1 VTRARR
7 VVGADSVIRAAH
19 DMDGLVQ
26 FEVGTVAASRSE
38 VPFLALAEQHAPLH
52 SEILDAWSRI
62 LRAGAFVNG
71 PEVAAF
77 EQEFAAVCEVRSCV
91 AVSTGTDALV
101 LALRALGTRWGARVI
116 VPANTFVATAEA
128 VCLVGGVPVLVDCD
142 PLTRTL
148 SVEAVER
155 ELHARGAV
163 GIIAVHLYGHPA
175 DMDALAG
182 VAADHGAWIVEDA
195 AQAHLA
201 RYGRSRVGGLGTIGC
216 FSFYPSK
223 NLGATGEGGAVTT
236 NDEELAGALRALRHH
251 GQREQNHHELVGCNA
266 RLPELAAA
274 ALRIKLRHLERWTAE
289 RRRVAARYASAL
301 EGAEGVR
308 LPYTAPW
315 AEPVW
320 HLYPVEVAHRDVVR
334 ERLGRLGIATG
345 VHYPTPIHL
354 QPAYA
359 HLGHGIGAFP
369 EAECSANRVLSLPMY
384 PELSDAQVDRVA
396 DALLAV
402 VSELARRGHAAESL
416 DGLRGDRRDR
426 VGGRGA

>member
-1 VTRARR
+1 
-7 VVGADSVIRAAH
+7 VIWAAH

-26 FEVGTVAASRSE
+26 HEVGTVAASPSE
-38 VPFLALAEQHAPLH
+38 VPLIALAEQHAPLQR
-52 SEILDAWSRI
+52 EILDAWSRI
-62 LRAGAFVNG
+62 LRAGVFVNG

-77 EQEFAAVCEVRSCV
+77 EEEFAAACEVRRCV

-101 LALRALGTRWGARVI
+101 LALRALDTRRGERVI

-142 PLTRTL
+142 PLTRTI
-148 SVEAVER
+148 SIEAVER
-155 ELHARGAV
+155 ELRARGAV

-201 RYGRSRVGGLGTIGC
+201 RYRRSRVGGLGRIGC

-223 NLGATGEGGAVTT
+223 NLGAPGEGGAVTT
-236 NDEELAGALRALRHH
+236 DDEELADAVRALRHH
-251 GQREQNHHELVGCNA
+251 GQRAQHHHELVGCNA

-289 RRRVAARYASAL
+289 RRRVASRYASAL
-301 EGAEGVR
+301 GGADGVR
-308 LPYTAPW
+308 LPYTARW

-334 ERLGRLGIATG
+334 DCLGKLGIETG

-359 HLGHGIGAFP
+359 HLGHRIGAFP

-384 PELSDAQVDRVA
+384 PELSNAQVDRVA
-396 DALLAV
+396 EALLAV
-402 VSELARRGHAAESL
+402 ASDLGRRAHGAGSS
-416 DGLRGDRRDR
+416 DSLRGDRATR
-426 VGGRGA
+426 VEGHPT